1 MKTTITQH
9 VLSHGV
15 KLAPTTLVDGK
26 PLTNALT
33 YLGSGL
39 TVQEVKRTGTKKRGV
54 RVLVTVNE
62 TSWAWV
68 CPEDLT
74 EA

>member
-1 MKTTITQH
+1 MKSTKQH
-9 VLSHGV
+9 VLLHGV
-15 KLAPTTLVDGK
+15 KLAPTTLVNDK

-39 TVQEVKRTGTKKRGV
+39 TVQEVERTGTKKRGF
-54 RVLVTVNE
+54 RVLITVDN

-68 CPEDLT
+68 YPEDLT
-74 EA
+74 NA